1 MAEKLVQN
9 TKYTYGLNASLVI
22 QGNQGGGAPRQD
34 NEPTGEG
41 STLAG
46 RQLAA
51 FGDRTQQTKPTEL
64 KERVQKQKQKQQKAK
79 ERDLLKKRGKTKSDK
94 LQSSQTQ
101 NVVNVE
107 IGEELLYRPKTRETK
122 AYYE

>member
-22 QGNQGGGAPRQD
+22 QGNQTGAPRQE

-41 STLAG
+41 MTLAG

-51 FGDRTQQTKPTEL
+51 FGDRIQQTKPTEL
-64 KERVQKQKQKQQKAK
+64 KEQARKQKEKQLKA
-79 ERDLLKKRGKTKSDK
+79 
-94 LQSSQTQ
+94 
-101 NVVNVE
+101 
-107 IGEELLYRPKTRETK
+107 
-122 AYYE
+122 